1 MLALE
6 KMTSFRQT
14 SDREGLECL
23 FLSQGKKNAVF
34 FDKAEDKVYYH
45 TLELFSWLLAGHVLG
60 VEQTEFLR

>member
-23 FLSQGKKNAVF
+23 FLSQGKK
-34 FDKAEDKVYYH
+34 KM
-45 TLELFSWLLAGHVLG
+45 LC
-60 VEQTEFLR
+60 FLTKLKTKFIIIYLSYSLDF